1 MKSATRV
8 FIRVREFAI
17 GRIRGQTLMEYSL
30 VLLAVAV
37 ASIGAYIVLG
47 NNLNS
52 LTRGAD
58 SSLTNG

>member
-1 MKSATRV
+1 
-8 FIRVREFAI
+8 
-17 GRIRGQTLMEYSL
+17 MEYSL

-47 NNLNS
+47 NNVNS

-58 SSLTNG
+58 SSLTNA